1 MQKPTAEDFQRIF
14 TDEELK
20 ELCLKHKC
28 RVDMWRW
35 NVVNDY
41 RILFTNSGR
50 YQRWSERKRV
60 LMLAKAVNKMKPSV
74 LYGEKEIER
83 IRQEEWGLQLKE
95 NILSLNYWKRKKLNE
110 LQERLLVVSD
120 SEEIDQ
126 EILQQC
132 AVNTESMNMADIC
145 TQSQT
150 AACAVNVASM
160 NIVDICTQSQ
170 AIACAVNTES
180 MNMTDIYTQSQ
191 ATSCAVNTASM
202 NVTDIHTESQVTA
215 ASEEAAKSH
224 TPPTEMPLRPAS
236 STQSEE
242 CNILMDVMQEEY
254 LIDEDSED
262 STDTAAFTGHQPQQK
277 ASIAIIVEPA
287 ETLQSEE
294 VAPEIENIYGVNT
307 MSMTIDSQLST
318 QSSLNMPLA
327 QSQDVIPHNYDNF
340 KNIIPL
346 TSTQSQSHESEEIQV
361 A

>member
-1 MQKPTAEDFQRIF
+1 MATNTANEENKVYNHYLELSKPTEEDFQRIF
-14 TDEELK
+14 SDEELK

-50 YQRWSERKRV
+50 YQRWSDRKRV

-74 LYGEKEIER
+74 LYDEEDIKR
-83 IRQEEWGLQLKE
+83 IRKEEWGLQLKE
-95 NILSLNYWKRKKLNE
+95 NIMSLNYWKRKKLNE
-110 LQERLLVVSD
+110 FQERLLFVSD

-132 AVNTESMNMADIC
+132 AVNTESMNMADIY
-145 TQSQT
+145 
-150 AACAVNVASM
+150 
-160 NIVDICTQSQ
+160 TQSQ
-170 AIACAVNTES
+170 AAACDVNTESMNMADIYTQSQAAACAVNTES
-180 MNMTDIYTQSQ
+180 MNMANTYIQSQ
-191 ATSCAVNTASM
+191 A
-202 NVTDIHTESQVTA
+202 A
-215 ASEEAAKSH
+215 APSEEAAIRI
-224 TPPTEMPLRPAS
+224 TPPTEKLPTPALR
-236 STQSEE
+236 TQSEE
-242 CNILMDVMQEEY
+242 CNILMDVMQEDEY

-262 STDTAAFTGHQPQQK
+262 STDTVAFTGHQPQQK
-277 ASIAIIVEPA
+277 AAVAIIVEPA

-318 QSSLNMPLA
+318 QSSLGMPLA
-327 QSQDVIPHNYDNF
+327 QSQDVIPQNYDNF

>member
-1 MQKPTAEDFQRIF
+1 
-14 TDEELK
+14 
-20 ELCLKHKC
+20 
-28 RVDMWRW
+28 MWRW

-50 YQRWSERKRV
+50 YKRWSERKRV

-74 LYGEKEIER
+74 LYDEDEIRR
-83 IRQEEWGLQLKE
+83 IREEEWGLQLKE

-110 LQERLLVVSD
+110 FQERLLVVSD

-132 AVNTESMNMADIC
+132 AVNTESMNMLDIC
-145 TQSQT
+145 TQSQV
-150 AACAVNVASM
+150 ASGAVNNASM
-160 NIVDICTQSQ
+160 NTTDIRTQSQ
-170 AIACAVNTES
+170 ALSFAVNTES
-180 MNMTDIYTQSQ
+180 MNMTNICTQSQ
-191 ATSCAVNTASM
+191 VASFAVNTESM
-202 NVTDIHTESQVTA
+202 NMADIHSQSQVAA

-224 TPPTEMPLRPAS
+224 TASTEIPLRPAS
-236 STQSEE
+236 SAQSEE
-242 CNILMDVMQEEY
+242 CNILIDVMQEDY

-262 STDTAAFTGHQPQQK
+262 STDTAAFTGHQPIQK
-277 ASIAIIVEPA
+277 PSIAVEPA

-318 QSSLNMPLA
+318 QSSLSMPLA

-340 KNIIPL
+340 KNVIPL
-346 TSTQSQSHESEEIQV
+346 TSTQSQNHESEEIPV